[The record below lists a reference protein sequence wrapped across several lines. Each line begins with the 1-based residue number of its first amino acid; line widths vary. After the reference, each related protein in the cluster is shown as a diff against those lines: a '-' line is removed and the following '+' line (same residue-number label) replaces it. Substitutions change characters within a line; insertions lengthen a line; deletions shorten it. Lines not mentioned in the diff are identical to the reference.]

1 MMILLGFTVLQL
13 ATHRIFAQRVG
24 TIAPESPPSFRWS
37 KCTTSGGCTTTE
49 GRVIIE
55 ANYRWFHDYKG
66 YTNCYALD
74 KWDTTLCPD
83 GKTCADNCA
92 IEGVDYPTYGVS
104 TSANTLT
111 IKTVSPNRAPVGTR
125 LLLANSNG
133 YELFKPLN
141 QEIAFDVDVSQ
152 LYCGWDGAL
161 SFVHMDAD
169 GGLSKYP
176 SNKAG
181 WKYGT
186 GYCDSTCARNQMF
199 INGEVRCTPDS
210 SFIFNAKLTSPQA
223 NVKNWTPSNSSN
235 FYASQ
240 GYYGSCC
247 NELSI
252 WEANSMATTLTAHPC
267 NKTVTSQMRCE
278 GDLCNSGK
286 TCDAVGCDF
295 NPYRLGNP
303 TYYGKG
309 KTVNSSSKLTV
320 VTQFISSTGTSSGS
334 LSEIRRVYVQ
344 NGRVIANAKVNL
356 PGVSPYD
363 SITDEYGN
371 AEKAYFNETNTFKEK
386 GGLSGSSLSQS
397 AASGMVLTISLTKM
411 FDDRAHPFDKSD
423 IKTANGYY
431 SNGPCMYGA
440 INNAPI
446 DTDPSSGTQSMI
458 LSNLKFGDIGST
470 SLAH

>member
-1 MMILLGFTVLQL
+1 MIRSIILLQCVTLQVLAQL
-13 ATHRIFAQRVG
+13 AG
-24 TIAPESPPSFRWS
+24 TYTFESPPSLIWS
-37 KCTTSGGCTTTE
+37 KCTTTGGCATTQ
-49 GRVIIE
+49 GRVILE
-55 ANYRWFHDYKG
+55 ANYRWIHASNGFK
-66 YTNCYALD
+66 NCYTPEQ
-74 KWDTTLCPD
+74 WDATLCPD
-83 GKTCADNCA
+83 GKTCAVNCA
-92 IEGVDYPTYGVS
+92 LEGADYIGTLGII
-104 TSANTLT
+104 TSGNALT
-111 IKTVSPNRAPVGTR
+111 IEPRMNTASDFVGTR
-125 LLLANSNG
+125 LLLAGSNG

-141 QEIAFDVDVSQ
+141 QEIAFDVDVG
-152 LYCGWDGAL
+152 LLGCGWDGAL

-186 GYCDSTCARNQMF
+186 GYCDSTCARNQKF
-199 INGEVRCTPDS
+199 INGE
-210 SFIFNAKLTSPQA
+210 A
-223 NVKNWTPSNSSN
+223 NVKNWNPSNSSN
-235 FYASQ
+235 YYALQ

-252 WEANSMATTLTAHPC
+252 WQANSMATTFTAHPC

-286 TCDAVGCDF
+286 TCDTVGCDF

-320 VTQFISSTGTSSGS
+320 VTQFISNTGTSSGS

-344 NGRVIANAKVNL
+344 NGLVIANAKVNL
-356 PGVSPYD
+356 LGVSPYD
-363 SITDEYGN
+363 SITDQYCD
-371 AEKAYFNETNTFKEK
+371 AEKTYFNETNTFKEK

-411 FDDRAHPFDKSD
+411 FDDGRMHPYDMFNVD
-423 IKTANGYY
+423 IGH
-431 SNGPCMYGA
+431 SSGPCKYGGVNGGPED
-440 INNAPI
+440 IEQR
-446 DTDPSSGTQSMI
+446 TRLT
-458 LSNLKFGDIGST
+458 LSNLRFGDIGST